1 MNKSELIA
9 AMAEKSGLTK
19 ADSKKALEAL
29 VASVTEALA
38 AGDKIA
44 LVGFGTF
51 SVVEKGERQ
60 GINPATKQVI
70 TIPAKKTAKF
80 KAGAELAEAVK

>member
-1 MNKSELIA
+1 MNKNEFVSAI
-9 AMAEKSGLTK
+9 AEKAGLSK
-19 ADSKKALEAL
+19 ADAKKAVEAFCET
-29 VASVTEALA
+29 VTETLK

-51 SVVEKGERQ
+51 AVAERAERQ
-60 GINPATKQVI
+60 GINPATQQTI

-80 KAGAELAEAVK
+80 KGGKELTEALN